1 MEGIKKI
8 VNILVMLYLVAATL
22 IYLGILNVGQ
32 DSNPGFYTGFFV
44 VGGILML
51 LELIVENLYI
61 ASLKRGHGQTLHKIN
76 ELKASLYDHQQQI
89 QDLRKR
95 QAAEAEAAAAAT
107 TAAHPAAAHP
117 APAHAAGTHSSA
129 THASGASYT
138 TTPAPVTEGTSVPL
152 TAAPTGTDPVPP
164 LVKPVEENPS
174 RVIITPSPTPGIQ
187 NPDRRLPENTDT

>member
-32 DSNPGFYTGFFV
+32 ASNPGFYTGFFV

-76 ELKASLYDHQQQI
+76 ELKANLYDHQQQI
-89 QDLRKR
+89 QDMRNR
-95 QAAEAEAAAAAT
+95 QAAADAAAAAAAT
-107 TAAHPAAAHP
+107 AATVPQPAAP
-117 APAHAAGTHSSA
+117 AAGA
-129 THASGASYT
+129 AYT
-138 TTPAPVTEGTSVPL
+138 TAPAPVTEAAAVPL
-152 TAAPTGTDPVPP
+152 TAAPTGTDPVPQV
-164 LVKPVEENPS
+164 VKPAEENPS

-187 NPDRRLPENTDT
+187 DPERRLPENTDT

>member
-76 ELKASLYDHQQQI
+76 ELKASLYDNQQQL
-89 QDLRKR
+89 QDLRNR
-95 QAAEAEAAAAAT
+95 QAAEAAAAAT
-107 TAAHPAAAHP
+107 PVAHPAA
-117 APAHAAGTHSSA
+117 THSA
-129 THASGASYT
+129 GASYT
-138 TTPAPVTEGTSVPL
+138 TTPAPVTEASSVPL

-187 NPDRRLPENTDT
+187 DPERRLPENTDT

>member
-22 IYLGILNVGQ
+22 IYLDILNVGQ
-32 DSNPGFYTGFFV
+32 NSNPGFYTGFFV

-61 ASLKRGHGQTLHKIN
+61 ASLKRGQGQTLHKIN

-89 QDLRKR
+89 QDLRNR
-95 QAAEAEAAAAAT
+95 QAAEAAAAAT
-107 TAAHPAAAHP
+107 AAAHP
-117 APAHAAGTHSSA
+117 TASHAAAAHPT
-129 THASGASYT
+129 GAAYT
-138 TTPAPVTEGTSVPL
+138 STPAPVTEASSVPL

-164 LVKPVEENPS
+164 LVKPVEEDPS

-187 NPDRRLPENTDT
+187 DPERRLPENTDT

>member
-1 MEGIKKI
+1 MEGIKKV

-61 ASLKRGHGQTLHKIN
+61 ATLKRGHGQTLHKIN

-89 QDLRKR
+89 QELRNR
-95 QAAEAEAAAAAT
+95 QAPEATTASQPVAPPAAAT
-107 TAAHPAAAHP
+107 YTSTTAPVKE
-117 APAHAAGTHSSA
+117 
-129 THASGASYT
+129 T
-138 TTPAPVTEGTSVPL
+138 TTVPM
-152 TAAPTGTDPVPP
+152 TAAPTGSEPLPPV
-164 LVKPVEENPS
+164 VTPVEESPS

-187 NPDRRLPENTDT
+187 DPERRLPENTDT